1 MASLVL
7 SSTSERIQLSL
18 LLIFE
23 SLATRGT
30 WAGHGV
36 PGFYIGPSMLHY
48 RSHNT
53 YVTATGSPRVAD
65 TFACFPDTNVT
76 PPLLD
81 PREILIAAIK
91 DFLHAIKKYDLT
103 GELLPPS
110 LVQDLQDL
118 ALLPA
123 H

>member
-1 MASLVL
+1 MELGLDMAYLV
-7 SSTSERIQLSL
+7 S
-18 LLIFE
+18 IF
-23 SLATRGT
+23 
-30 WAGHGV
+30 
-36 PGFYIGPSMLHY
+36 IGPSMSHY

-53 YVTATGSPRVAD
+53 HVTATGSPRVTD

-81 PREILIAAIK
+81 PRDILIAAIK
-91 DFLHAIKKYDLT
+91 DFLHAIKKYGLT